1 MSTATDRTDAMTAI
15 EAMAAR
21 LRDEYGAEAVILYGS
36 RADGSARPDSDV
48 DLMIIKSDASGGA
61 IERSLEV
68 DKILAD
74 FRREYPLDAHV
85 ATPEQIEGMLA
96 QGNHFVQNVI
106 LHGMTLYDGGCLKKY
121 AELARKSYNMN
132 PQESEFPEYWIR
144 IAERDYDR
152 MRRMFRDDDP
162 EGAGYYLQQAAEK
175 FFKAYLIRQGW
186 RLRRTHDLGRL
197 LDEAVQYDAT
207 LERYRAVC
215 ELVSMY
221 QFAGRYPRYTL
232 EAYYPNLP
240 VMNDE
245 NIRAALAE
253 ITPLIERLRAGSA
266 RADIDEQ
273 DKQDVEGGL

>member
-1 MSTATDRTDAMTAI
+1 MSMLADRTEAMAAI
-15 EAMAAR
+15 EAMVAR

-48 DLMIIKSDASGGA
+48 DLMIIKSDTSGGI

-68 DKILAD
+68 GGILSD
-74 FRREYPLDAHV
+74 FRRRYDLDAHV
-85 ATPEQIEGMLA
+85 ATQRQIEGMLA
-96 QGNHFVQNVI
+96 QGNHFVQDVI
-106 LHGMTLYDGGCLKKY
+106 LQGRVLYDDGCFKRY
-121 AELARKSYNMN
+121 VELARKSYAMN

-186 RLRRTHDLGRL
+186 RLRRTHDLSSL
-197 LDEAVQYDAT
+197 LDDAVRYDAT
-207 LERYRAVC
+207 LEQYRAVC

-221 QFAGRYPRYTL
+221 QFAERYPRYTL

-240 VMNDE
+240 VMSDE
-245 NIRAALAE
+245 NVRAALAE
-253 ITPLIERLRAGSA
+253 ITPLIERLRAGSE
-266 RADIDEQ
+266 RSDIDTQDEQ
-273 DKQDVEGGL
+273 D